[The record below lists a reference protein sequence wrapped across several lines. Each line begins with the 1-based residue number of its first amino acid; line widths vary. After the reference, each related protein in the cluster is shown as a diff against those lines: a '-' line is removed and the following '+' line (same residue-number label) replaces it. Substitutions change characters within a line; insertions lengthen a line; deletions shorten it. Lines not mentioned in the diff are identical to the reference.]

1 MNMKYYLN
9 NYYQNVPSMGV
20 RDSSLD
26 RNYDLEPPCDNFC
39 YMLMM
44 TNDLWWWK
52 SQAIIHRHVCFLQSG
67 LEVFTNQVFKEL
79 IIVIFCLHR
88 PQWIPMAIHGPHG
101 LIVSDGVIE
110 SHRGS
115 LKAIENHWNC
125 RKLSI
130 YFFY

>member
-44 TNDLWWWK
+44 TNDL
-52 SQAIIHRHVCFLQSG
+52 
-67 LEVFTNQVFKEL
+67 
-79 IIVIFCLHR
+79 
-88 PQWIPMAIHGPHG
+88 
-101 LIVSDGVIE
+101 
-110 SHRGS
+110 
-115 LKAIENHWNC
+115 
-125 RKLSI
+125 
-130 YFFY
+130 